1 MVIRMGD
8 RQSVRIVRGVVVEM
22 GQSKL
27 RRHTVATTVWI
38 HVFSYLCAHWT
49 GILQSQTVPVAVDPS
64 GMGRGEL
71 VEWLA
76 NNNVIKRA
84 EVTTR

>member
-1 MVIRMGD
+1 MVIRMRD
-8 RQSVRIVRGVVVEM
+8 RQSLRILRGIVVEM

-38 HVFSYLCAHWT
+38 HVFSYLCAYWT
-49 GILQSQTVPVAVDPS
+49 GILQSQTGPVAVDPS

-71 VEWLA
+71 VELLA
-76 NNNVIKRA
+76 NNVIKRA
-84 EVTTR
+84 KVTTR